1 MTLSDHQQRV
11 LDAFVKKDTDIPI
24 GNIYMKVY
32 GHAEWSKAGTVRR
45 MQQKL
50 GPTFKEINKKLFKEK
65 GTYLLIEPGNT
76 KRTYRL
82 STIKG

>member
-11 LDAFVKKDTDIPI
+11 LDAFKVKDKDVAI
-24 GNIYMKVY
+24 GFIFKAVY
-32 GHAEWSKAGTVRR
+32 GHELKTVRP
-45 MQQKL
+45 MQQRL
-50 GPTFKEINKKLFKEK
+50 GPTFKEINKKLRKAK
-65 GTYLLIEPGNT
+65 GTYYVIEPGNT

>member
-11 LDAFVKKDTDIPI
+11 LDAFKVKDKDVEIRTVF
-24 GNIYMKVY
+24 KLVY
-32 GHAEWSKAGTVRR
+32 GFELRTTRA